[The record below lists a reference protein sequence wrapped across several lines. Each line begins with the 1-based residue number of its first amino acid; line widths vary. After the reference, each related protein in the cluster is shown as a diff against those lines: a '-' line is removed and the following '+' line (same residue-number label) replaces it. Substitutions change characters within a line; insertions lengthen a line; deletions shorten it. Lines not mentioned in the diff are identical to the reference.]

1 MNKRE
6 VLLSLLD
13 PGTSTPYVPAG
24 FFIFF
29 DERFHR
35 GQSAIDKHLEF
46 FHYTGMDMV
55 KIQYTNNFP
64 FIPEIR
70 SPEDWDKMPVHG
82 KDFYE
87 DPLNIAKGLV
97 DAAGKDAL
105 VLMTLYSPY
114 ICAEDTVGADVIVA
128 HLKQDPE
135 ATKAGMQAITD
146 SLMIFIQGCREVG
159 IDGFYHSTQGG
170 ESNNFEGTPVFDE
183 CIKPF
188 DLELTQEI
196 ERLFEFNILH
206 VCDHMGSYSD
216 YSPFLEY
223 PGHVVSSG
231 MHLTTKQLSGDE
243 IAGMFGRPFM
253 GGMDREGV
261 IVDGSRCEIEAA
273 VHSVCRD
280 MSGDF
285 ILGADCVLP
294 EDVDWENIKIAIDAA
309 HAFEK

>member
-6 VLLSLLD
+6 VVLSLLD
-13 PGTSTPYVPAG
+13 PGTPTPYVPAG

-29 DERFHR
+29 DENHHH
-35 GQSAIDKHLEF
+35 GQAAIDKHLEF
-46 FHYTGMDMV
+46 FNYTGMDFV

-64 FIPEIR
+64 FIPQIR
-70 SPEDWDKMPVHG
+70 SPEDWVKMPVHG
-82 KDFYE
+82 ADFYE

-114 ICAEDTVGADVIVA
+114 ICAEDTVGPDVIVE
-128 HLKQDPE
+128 HLKQDRE
-135 ATKAGMQAITD
+135 LTKVGMQAITD
-146 SLMIFIQGCREVG
+146 SLMIFIEGCAEVG

-170 ESNNFEGTPVFDE
+170 ETNNFEGSPVFDE

-188 DLELTQEI
+188 DLELTHEI
-196 ERLFEFNILH
+196 ERRFEFNILH

-216 YSPFLEY
+216 YAPFLEY

-231 MHLTTKQLSGDE
+231 THLGSKNLTGDE

-253 GGMDREGV
+253 GGMDRAGV
-261 IVDGSRCEIEAA
+261 IVDGSKREIEEQ
-273 VHSVCRD
+273 VRRVCSE
-280 MSGDF
+280 MGSDF

-294 EDVDWENIKIAIDAA
+294 EDVNWENIKTAIDAA
-309 HAFEK
+309 HAFGK